1 MRTSIKAHD
10 GMILTD
16 GNTYGTE
23 IFLAEGMSAE
33 DFHEITLEEYNRILE
48 EAERGVS
55 YENQTFIQI

>member
-23 IFLAEGMSAE
+23 IFLAEGMSKD
-33 DFHEITLEEYNRILE
+33 DFHEITLEEYERILE
-48 EAERGVS
+48 KQNPSEVNYAP
-55 YENQTFIQI
+55 Y